1 MIDSLWH
8 RIQEDDIAAFDE
20 FYHKHVSSLYNYSR
34 RFTNNESL
42 IEECIQSLF
51 VQLYKKRKS
60 IQITSSPKAYL
71 FTWLRR
77 QLIAELKEHNKNVE
91 LDFNSGLEFVEP
103 HESDIIEADTRKELI
118 HKLNNAKTS
127 LTKRQKEVI
136 YLKFYEGLEY
146 EELCLAMNL
155 TKEACYKLV
164 NQAVKRL
171 SENF

>member
-1 MIDSLWH
+1 MIDSLWN

-34 RFTNNESL
+34 RITNNEAL

-77 QLIAELKEHNKNVE
+77 NLVKELKEKNKKVE
-91 LDFNSGLEFVEP
+91 LDFNAGLEFVDP
-103 HESDIIEADTRKELI
+103 HETKIIEDDARQELVN
-118 HKLNNAKTS
+118 KLNLAKSS
-127 LTKRQKEVI
+127 LTKRQKEAI
-136 YLKFYEGLEY
+136 YLKFYEGMAY
-146 EELCLAMNL
+146 DELCLAMNL
-155 TKEACYKLV
+155 TKEACYKIV
-164 NQAVKRL
+164 NQAIKRL